1 MVNVTITGNISSD
14 PRIGEY
20 NGRQMANANVAVH
33 TPFKDANGNYI
44 TNFYDITVWGPQR
57 DILARMKKGN
67 KIAATGSVCVKT
79 YNKKDGTLGL
89 NITMNATSIES
100 LTPKSEGSN
109 NGYAPDGG
117 EDPLFSGN

>member
-1 MVNVTITGNISSD
+1 MVNATITGNISSD

-89 NITMNATSIES
+89 NISMNATSIES
-100 LTPKSEGSN
+100 LTPKSE
-109 NGYAPDGG
+109 NGYAPEGG